1 MYNFEIFMRLN
12 RINKKY
18 KEGKMKKIVLS
29 SILLSSFLFGSTE
42 ILLKTSLKDYD
53 NSKYKLDGKE
63 NTLGLIQ
70 AYSFG
75 KIGINIQEDKVDLK
89 NHPKS
94 KTLEVEKYN
103 LNYQHFVDESVALK
117 GSYIKIIDNLS
128 PTDQGKVYGLG
139 GTYYIQKGL
148 GVTADLYKSDYKT
161 FDVNQY
167 DLGVFKGFK
176 VGEVEGKS
184 SVVLKSIQINGEKYA
199 NYTFKDKEYQTI
211 GVNLQGSYRGFFGGV
226 GAFLGKRMFA
236 VLEDGNAVQ
245 HHAMEQDKT
254 YMASFGKKFEN
265 LDIALQYS
273 FQNGKEL
280 PESRDDVDTKVTS
293 LMLKYK
299 F

>member
-1 MYNFEIFMRLN
+1 LK
-12 RINKKY
+12 NKK
-18 KEGKMKKIVLS
+18 EVEMKKIVLS
-29 SILLSSFLFGSTE
+29 SVIVSSILFASTE
-42 ILLKTSLKDYD
+42 ISLKSSFKDYD
-53 NSKYKLDGKE
+53 NSKYKLDGQE

-70 AYSFG
+70 TYSFG

-103 LNYQHFVDESVALK
+103 LNYRHFVNDSTQIK
-117 GSYIKIIDNLS
+117 GSYIKIIDNLA
-128 PTDQGKVYGLG
+128 PTDQGKVYGFG
-139 GTYYIQKGL
+139 GTYNIQKGL

-176 VGEVEGKS
+176 IGEIQGKAS
-184 SVVLKSIQINGEKYA
+184 LMLKSIQIDGDKY
-199 NYTFKDKEYQTI
+199 NPNDPLPKQYTFKDKEYQTT
-211 GVNLQGSYRGFFGGV
+211 GVNIQGSYSGFFGGI
-226 GAFLGKRMFA
+226 GAFFGKRMFA
-236 VLEDGNAVQ
+236 VLDDGNIVQ

-254 YMASFGKKFEN
+254 YMATLGKKIEN
-265 LDIALQYS
+265 FDIALQYS
-273 FQNGKEL
+273 FQNANEL
-280 PESRDDVDTKVTS
+280 PENRADVDTKVTS